1 MGCTLKMFGVVAS
14 KRICTVQKKQTPSKS
29 LFLILGEIMEKH
41 VNNIEYFR
49 DSVIEEY
56 NEQIWQA
63 FKEEVLR
70 LKRVDS
76 EVDQEVIES

>member
-1 MGCTLKMFGVVAS
+1 
-14 KRICTVQKKQTPSKS
+14 
-29 LFLILGEIMEKH
+29 MEKH

-49 DSVIEEY
+49 ESVIEEY

-76 EVDQEVIES
+76 EVDQDVIES